1 MSFKHTGLIIA
12 GHGSTEN
19 PDSSRS
25 TRENADLIRS
35 AGTFREVSC
44 AFWLEKPGYREC
56 LEKMESEEIYLVPNF
71 TAEGFYTKEVIPREF
86 GLTGR
91 ETRRAG
97 KLIHYCDPL
106 GLHPGMTSAILSRV
120 DEVTASDAP
129 DYARTTLFIAGHGT
143 PRHRHSRQVVL
154 DQVERIRKTGT
165 FGQCEAAFMEEEPL
179 IADWEKNSHFD
190 QVVMVPY
197 FMSDGLHVTQ
207 DIPELLG
214 IPHENMSWP
223 VPARRG
229 RSGRKQI
236 WYSKS
241 VGTSSALTGV
251 ILDIVR
257 SYNPR
262 QPFCSHCPQQG
273 EGVKIEG

>member
-1 MSFKHTGLIIA
+1 MNYKNTGLIIA

-19 PDSSRS
+19 PESSHS
-25 TRENADLIRS
+25 TRENADLIRTS
-35 AGTFREVSC
+35 GAFQEVRC

-56 LEKMESEEIYLVPNF
+56 LEEMESDEIYLVPNF

-91 ETRRAG
+91 ETRRNG
-97 KLIHYCDPL
+97 KWIHYCDPL
-106 GLHPGMTSAILSRV
+106 GLHPGMTNTILSRV
-120 DEVTASDAP
+120 NEVTGNESL
-129 DYARTTLFIAGHGT
+129 DYARTTLLIAGHGT
-143 PRHRHSRQVVL
+143 PRHRHSKKVVF

-179 IADWEKNSHFD
+179 IADWEKNSRFD
-190 QVVMVPY
+190 HVVMVPY

-207 DIPELLG
+207 DIPELLA
-214 IPHENMSWP
+214 IPHENCSWQ
-223 VPARRG
+223 VPARREKT
-229 RSGRKQI
+229 SHKQI

-241 VGTSSALTGV
+241 VGTSTALTRV

-257 SYNPR
+257 SYDPS
-262 QPFCSHCPQQG
+262 QPFCSHCPQ
-273 EGVKIEG
+273 